1 MMDRNTSREAL
12 YHALTDNSFSTE
24 GKKLFI
30 WGTGNT
36 AQLYQEGLKRLEEEG
51 FFIHGYCDNHME
63 KFADDQSFC
72 GKPVLGTEEL
82 RREKSAYVLICTPQS
97 RAVREITEQLDGMGI
112 PNSHI
117 DAVIFKLHAKEVM
130 ACYDALEDEESR
142 DIYAELTLCRMN
154 GRYPEK
160 RRVDRELYFTLDRF
174 RNANAN
180 EVFVDCGAFV
190 GDVVERYIW
199 NKGGAFGKI
208 IAFEPDKGNYDALA
222 YRVKRLKK
230 EWNLKEDSIVLEYA
244 GIGEQNGE
252 GVFVHDAVNGGL
264 GSKYVA
270 DASEGDVSRI
280 YSIDGYMTEPF
291 DFLKADIEGYEYQM
305 LLGARESIRRYRP
318 LLAVCIYHNAV
329 DFYTILL
336 LIKSIEP
343 KYKFSLRH
351 HTGLVSET
359 VLYAWVEEGSASAE

>member
-1 MMDRNTSREAL
+1 MTDKGLSREAL
-12 YHALTDNSFSTE
+12 HHALTDNSFSPE
-24 GKKLFI
+24 GRKLFV

-51 FFIHGYCDNHME
+51 FFIYGYCDNHME

-199 NKGGAFGKI
+199 NKGGGI
-208 IAFEPDKGNYDALA
+208 WENYC
-222 YRVKRLKK
+222 
-230 EWNLKEDSIVLEYA
+230 
-244 GIGEQNGE
+244 
-252 GVFVHDAVNGGL
+252 F
-264 GSKYVA
+264 
-270 DASEGDVSRI
+270 
-280 YSIDGYMTEPF
+280 
-291 DFLKADIEGYEYQM
+291 
-305 LLGARESIRRYRP
+305 
-318 LLAVCIYHNAV
+318 
-329 DFYTILL
+329 
-336 LIKSIEP
+336 
-343 KYKFSLRH
+343 
-351 HTGLVSET
+351 
-359 VLYAWVEEGSASAE
+359 